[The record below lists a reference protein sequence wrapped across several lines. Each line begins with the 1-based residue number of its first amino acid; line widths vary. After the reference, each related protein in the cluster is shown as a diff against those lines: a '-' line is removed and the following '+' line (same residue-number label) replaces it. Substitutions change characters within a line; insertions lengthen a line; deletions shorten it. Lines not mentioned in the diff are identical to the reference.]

1 MTKRLSTAPGSQRFA
16 IGASLGL
23 YLGSLFLAPRLG
35 PLALGMMAAL
45 AATLFAWVR
54 LSPAHPSAPVLAR
67 LFWIPLHL
75 ALLATGGLASPLLPL
90 VVPWLALSPA
100 VPSRRGRAFVAGVA
114 AVLIAG
120 DVWQHGVGATRW
132 IEAVLLAAAGGLL
145 VESYAHARRQAAIKA
160 DTLDRILEE
169 AEVGRRGRALSEAV
183 HRLDVLDEALDR
195 VARTLGAA
203 RVVLWEIDVER
214 DRAIPKRASG
224 GPMPAPVPLAGDPL
238 RWAWEERLPLRLEAG
253 ARWAGEYRK
262 ACIVP
267 LEIPAPSAPLLTLA
281 FADGVEFPSPDALAD
296 AENQIR
302 TLLLMQMQEA
312 AAVSTR
318 ERFLELMSIL
328 GRLTRE
334 PKTDSFANALAVSAM
349 ELGEATGAAVALWGE
364 EGGRVLAVV
373 GEDGGPAVGDEF
385 GPLESE
391 MALAARGEGTLLR
404 ENRRGEGGA
413 LAVAVP
419 GERWIAEPRALAVIP
434 LRDHEQG
441 VIAVLAVWSSR
452 YDEIRPEV
460 VEALELLAPYA
471 ALQLFYAL
479 TYGSLREHAE
489 RDPLTGLHNRR
500 VFEARLAAAESHF
513 LRYRRPVALAI
524 LDIDHFKRV
533 NDTYGH
539 EAGDEVLRA
548 VAASLRASLRDTD
561 MAARLGGEEFVVLQP
576 ETTLAGAVDA
586 AERLRRQIEE
596 QVIEWRGERIPIRI
610 SVGVSAAPECVE
622 SVHDLVESA
631 DAALYASKNAGRNR
645 VTAAPTALDPGPP
658 SA

>member
-1 MTKRLSTAPGSQRFA
+1 LRRRGRGAASAARRVGDAASRRRRHRRGRDGGRAPLRDRGPGPRSGDRGPDERRVRRLLRRARRAPRDAEQLRGGAHRREHRQRVRRRLCGDADQPARGPALTRRLWTAPGSQRFA
-16 IGASLGL
+16 SGASLGL

-145 VESYAHARRQAAIKA
+145 AESYAHARRQAAIKA

-281 FADGVEFPSPDALAD
+281 FADGVEFPSPDAL
-296 AENQIR
+296 
-302 TLLLMQMQEA
+302 
-312 AAVSTR
+312 
-318 ERFLELMSIL
+318 
-328 GRLTRE
+328 
-334 PKTDSFANALAVSAM
+334 
-349 ELGEATGAAVALWGE
+349 
-364 EGGRVLAVV
+364 
-373 GEDGGPAVGDEF
+373 
-385 GPLESE
+385 
-391 MALAARGEGTLLR
+391 
-404 ENRRGEGGA
+404 
-413 LAVAVP
+413 
-419 GERWIAEPRALAVIP
+419 
-434 LRDHEQG
+434 
-441 VIAVLAVWSSR
+441 
-452 YDEIRPEV
+452 
-460 VEALELLAPYA
+460 
-471 ALQLFYAL
+471 
-479 TYGSLREHAE
+479 
-489 RDPLTGLHNRR
+489 
-500 VFEARLAAAESHF
+500 
-513 LRYRRPVALAI
+513 
-524 LDIDHFKRV
+524 
-533 NDTYGH
+533 
-539 EAGDEVLRA
+539 
-548 VAASLRASLRDTD
+548 
-561 MAARLGGEEFVVLQP
+561 
-576 ETTLAGAVDA
+576 
-586 AERLRRQIEE
+586 
-596 QVIEWRGERIPIRI
+596 
-610 SVGVSAAPECVE
+610 
-622 SVHDLVESA
+622 
-631 DAALYASKNAGRNR
+631 
-645 VTAAPTALDPGPP
+645 
-658 SA
+658 

>member
-1 MTKRLSTAPGSQRFA
+1 
-16 IGASLGL
+16 
-23 YLGSLFLAPRLG
+23 
-35 PLALGMMAAL
+35 
-45 AATLFAWVR
+45 
-54 LSPAHPSAPVLAR
+54 
-67 LFWIPLHL
+67 
-75 ALLATGGLASPLLPL
+75 
-90 VVPWLALSPA
+90 
-100 VPSRRGRAFVAGVA
+100 
-114 AVLIAG
+114 
-120 DVWQHGVGATRW
+120 
-132 IEAVLLAAAGGLL
+132 
-145 VESYAHARRQAAIKA
+145 
-160 DTLDRILEE
+160 
-169 AEVGRRGRALSEAV
+169 
-183 HRLDVLDEALDR
+183 
-195 VARTLGAA
+195 
-203 RVVLWEIDVER
+203 
-214 DRAIPKRASG
+214 
-224 GPMPAPVPLAGDPL
+224 
-238 RWAWEERLPLRLEAG
+238 
-253 ARWAGEYRK
+253 
-262 ACIVP
+262 
-267 LEIPAPSAPLLTLA
+267 
-281 FADGVEFPSPDALAD
+281 
-296 AENQIR
+296 
-302 TLLLMQMQEA
+302 
-312 AAVSTR
+312 
-318 ERFLELMSIL
+318 
-328 GRLTRE
+328 LTRE

-373 GEDGGPAVGDEF
+373 GEDGGPAVDDEF

-524 LDIDHFKRV
+524 LDIDHFRRV

-561 MAARLGGEEFVVLQP
+561 MAA
-576 ETTLAGAVDA
+576 
-586 AERLRRQIEE
+586 
-596 QVIEWRGERIPIRI
+596 
-610 SVGVSAAPECVE
+610 
-622 SVHDLVESA
+622 
-631 DAALYASKNAGRNR
+631 
-645 VTAAPTALDPGPP
+645 
-658 SA
+658 

>member
-1 MTKRLSTAPGSQRFA
+1 
-16 IGASLGL
+16 
-23 YLGSLFLAPRLG
+23 
-35 PLALGMMAAL
+35 
-45 AATLFAWVR
+45 
-54 LSPAHPSAPVLAR
+54 
-67 LFWIPLHL
+67 
-75 ALLATGGLASPLLPL
+75 
-90 VVPWLALSPA
+90 
-100 VPSRRGRAFVAGVA
+100 
-114 AVLIAG
+114 
-120 DVWQHGVGATRW
+120 
-132 IEAVLLAAAGGLL
+132 
-145 VESYAHARRQAAIKA
+145 ES
-160 DTLDRILEE
+160 
-169 AEVGRRGRALSEAV
+169 V
-183 HRLDVLDEALDR
+183 
-195 VARTLGAA
+195 
-203 RVVLWEIDVER
+203 
-214 DRAIPKRASG
+214 
-224 GPMPAPVPLAGDPL
+224 
-238 RWAWEERLPLRLEAG
+238 
-253 ARWAGEYRK
+253 
-262 ACIVP
+262 
-267 LEIPAPSAPLLTLA
+267 
-281 FADGVEFPSPDALAD
+281 
-296 AENQIR
+296 
-302 TLLLMQMQEA
+302 
-312 AAVSTR
+312 
-318 ERFLELMSIL
+318 
-328 GRLTRE
+328 
-334 PKTDSFANALAVSAM
+334 
-349 ELGEATGAAVALWGE
+349 
-364 EGGRVLAVV
+364 
-373 GEDGGPAVGDEF
+373 
-385 GPLESE
+385 